1 MFFMCLFTILG
12 SWFWKVG
19 QLITPQ
25 QIAIYTSWRV
35 MKTVTEK
42 YALTV
47 NYRRKEH
54 YHCNIN
60 GCLKL
65 YKSAVTWLQLLVI
78 YCGMRQDGAIFCF
91 KWYGYI

>member
-65 YKSAVTWLQLLVI
+65 YKSAVTWLQLLVN